1 MAESSLVSTLSGR
14 AAVVGVGATAYFR
27 RGQSWP
33 RTQLEMAC
41 DAIVLACADAGLEVT
56 DIDGFA
62 MFAGTTSSPD
72 AIVGLLGI
80 PETRFSAAVT
90 GGGGGS
96 AGSVGLAATAIAGGM
111 ANVVVSVLS
120 LQQHSHRVGG
130 TTAVAGPGQGVAYG
144 GSTFGSAETAFS
156 APAGLS
162 SPGQNLSLIAQR
174 HMHRYGTTR
183 EHFAEVCISQRNNA
197 MTRPSALF
205 REPLTLDDYFAARM
219 ISDPLCL
226 FDYTMESDG
235 AVAVVTTSIERARD
249 LRQPPAVIQGTAMG
263 GTWDSHRLL
272 GWFQQPDEAFTSA
285 GHRASARQAYEMAG
299 VGPDDVDVALLYD
312 HFSPLVIMQLEDYGF
327 CGPGEGGAFV
337 ADGNIR
343 WPDGRLPVNTHG
355 GHLSE
360 AYIIGMTHVMEAV
373 EQVRGTAVNQ
383 VVGCEL
389 ALATGGPSMVP
400 ATATIFGVDR

>member
-1 MAESSLVSTLSGR
+1 VSTLSGR
-14 AAVVGVGATAYFR
+14 TAVVGVGATDYYR

-33 RTQLEMAC
+33 RTQTEMAC
-41 DAIVLACADAGLEVT
+41 DAIIAACDDAGLDVT
-56 DIDGFA
+56 EIDGFA
-62 MFAGTTSSPD
+62 LFATGTVDPAD
-72 AIVGLLGI
+72 MVGQLGI
-80 PETRFSAAVT
+80 PEIRFAAT
-90 GGGGGS
+90 LSGGGS
-96 AGSVGLAATAIAGGM
+96 GSAGCVGLAAAAIAGGI

-120 LQQHSHRVGG
+120 LQQRTHRIGG
-130 TTAVAGPGQGVAYG
+130 TTPIAAPGPGAAYG
-144 GSTFGSAETAFS
+144 GGGGVNAERAFS

-197 MTRPSALF
+197 RTRPRALF

-226 FDYTMESDG
+226 YDYTMESDG

-249 LRQPPAVIQGTAMG
+249 LEQPPAVIQGTAMG
-263 GTWDSHRLL
+263 GTWDSHKLI
-272 GWFQQPDEAFTSA
+272 GWYQQPDDAFTSA
-285 GHRASARQAYEMAG
+285 GHQSVARSAYEMAD
-299 VGPDDVDVALLYD
+299 VGPGDIDVALFYD

-327 CGPGEGGAFV
+327 CAPGEGGPFV
-337 ADGNIR
+337 AEGNIR
-343 WPDGRLPVNTHG
+343 WPSGRLPVNTHG

-373 EQVRGTAVNQ
+373 EQVRGSAVNQ
-383 VVGCEL
+383 VEACEL
-389 ALATGGPSMVP
+389 ALATGGPSHLPVS
-400 ATATIFGVDR
+400 ATIFGVDR